1 MYLDLKVMLVL
12 LDNLLLISK
21 IINIKIILTNKFM
34 EIMMR
39 VEGKILIIT
48 TIMGILNGMK
58 NNLIRFITLTILW
71 WIEEYFIKLIKGKE
85 IHK

>member
-58 NNLIRFITLTILW
+58 NNLIRFITLTIL
-71 WIEEYFIKLIKGKE
+71 
-85 IHK
+85 